1 MPRRLLEAGLIARGD
16 DRGDPVLQIAP
27 PLISTDSV
35 LDEIVEAMR
44 AVLADAGR
52 FMGVDRAVAMSR

>member
-1 MPRRLLEAGLIARGD
+1 
-16 DRGDPVLQIAP
+16 
-27 PLISTDSV
+27 V

-52 FMGVDRAVAMSR
+52 FMGVERAVAMSR